1 MWRFTPQVVKAA
13 RAQLALLDPAAA
25 KENNFTSMFTSEE
38 DFPEV
43 FQCQRDLRAR
53 EKALQALLPSLAQA
67 ARVQKVTY
75 TSILNQVSSVPL
87 LLPPGSLT
95 KKLARQCSP

>member
-1 MWRFTPQVVKAA
+1 MCCFSLQMVKAA
-13 RAQLALLDPAAA
+13 RAQLTLLDLAAA
-25 KENNFTSMFTSEE
+25 KENNFTSLFTSEE

-53 EKALQALLPSLAQA
+53 EEALQALLPPLAQA

-75 TSILNQVSSVPL
+75 TSIMNQVQCSTVPL
-87 LLPPGSLT
+87 PPASLT
-95 KKLARQCSP
+95 P